1 MSYATVIAAAAALK
15 DVNDRIDALQDEK
28 NTLQARI
35 VVINADIATLRT
47 ERDTRTATLK
57 TEAGTI

>member
-15 DVNDRIDALQDEK
+15 DVNDRIDSLQNEKSRLQD
-28 NTLQARI
+28 RI
-35 VVINADIATLRT
+35 AVINADVATLRI
-47 ERDTRTATLK
+47 ERDTRTAKLK